1 MSAPNGSITDF
12 YPGTFNARSARSFLL
27 LFDEIHRRV
36 IEIVYHGQSPS
47 KTFTQ
52 GDTIELLSG
61 HRVPIIFKLPSG
73 KTELRY
79 IKLENI
85 PPIDERTRL
94 LLLDMMM
101 SLETPFVIDRL
112 SQMALSWPD
121 FVFRLDQV
129 IAIVINPQATQ
140 RMFTRHRD
148 PASFLNLVNASTV
161 RSQVKAPT
169 SFGDVIIE
177 LYTAAQYAL
186 ARASFEPVIPSGFPN
201 VLRVRFGL
209 RVCVVGIT
217 AADAYMFG
225 PATTHVIDI
234 TNRRFGRLLVPGLYA

>member
-1 MSAPNGSITDF
+1 MSSPNGAITDF
-12 YPGTFNARSARSFLL
+12 YPGTFNGRSARSFLL

-36 IEIVYHGQSPS
+36 IEIVYHGQSPP
-47 KTFTQ
+47 KTFSP

-61 HRVPIIFKLPSG
+61 HRVPMLFKLPSG
-73 KTELRY
+73 KTKLWY

-85 PPIDERTRL
+85 PPVNERTRL
-94 LLLDMMM
+94 LLQDMAM

-121 FVFRLDQV
+121 IVFRLDRV
-129 IAIVINPQATQ
+129 TAIVINPGAAQ
-140 RMFTRHRD
+140 RLFARHRD
-148 PASFLNLVNASTV
+148 STSFLNLVNASTV
-161 RSQVKAPT
+161 RSLAKAST

-186 ARASFEPVIPSGFPN
+186 VRASFEPVIPPGFPN

-217 AADAYMFG
+217 AADASMFG
-225 PATTHVIDI
+225 PTTKHIIDI
-234 TNRRFGRLLVPGLYA
+234 TNRRLGHLLVPGLYA